1 MGDYYCYTKGVC
13 QNASHD
19 PQSSWYYLSTTW
31 KLCELE
37 YSPND
42 DDFSDQWYV
51 RSHNVIAAWKEG
63 YRGGRSTVV
72 IVDDGIDY
80 THPDLAVDRNLSFG
94 WSFDGLRVPTADVSS
109 ERNPDG
115 RQPDHGTMCAGV
127 NKAICNNSIDL
138 CGIAHDSTLIGV
150 RLLREFSYSEEDVE
164 EGTTATPVGGPL
176 LPMYDGGAGRL
187 PPLLHP
193 FTSSPDG
200 AFVDPYFN
208 ASLHSTNRTH
218 NHSIP
223 TFERALTLIDSATI
237 ETLRELSTRECTVI
251 SNSWGPRD
259 GQGYI
264 EGPGLRLWYA
274 SIDQAFRSIVPTGRN
289 GKGMILVFAAGNGG
303 PSDNVNDDGYASHD
317 NTIAIA
323 AIGSN
328 GRRTIYSEPGTCIDA
343 VAYSS
348 DYAQTF
354 GTSHVISLSGT
365 SVSGQS
371 LFCCT
376 SAAAAIASG
385 IVALVLDAR
394 PDLTIRDVRQ
404 ILQRTAFRTDRNDA
418 SWTLN
423 AGGRWYSHWYG
434 FGAIDAHAAVL
445 RALQWPT
452 LDTQEESQSYRW
464 QVPIAIEREWTTLTF
479 EGTPTWLQGV
489 EEVIVWMDID
499 HPERRDLELRVVS
512 PSGTISQLTWRL
524 TGNPTMRQ
532 RSFIPRK
539 FVTFAFMDESSL
551 QLGWKLQMRDLPG
564 GPRGTLKE
572 AYIVVRGV
580 RRNLLL
586 GDNST
591 FLPPTPR
598 CQKTFSS
605 RWTWSS
611 RETPLRSIK
620 PSSDER
626 WPSSRLSQK
635 APSNCT

>member
-1 MGDYYCYTKGVC
+1 MTYLLTYPYIFFGPLSLIYMPHSSKMIWIMVVWGLVPTDGVSSWAIPSDETQKHRFIQHCGLRSDNAGLALHTKEQVECIARHASTSDSYRIRHRASTRSSISFSTHLRIPDAYEICDCVSPPDCRSASIDVSERCGCNNAETLGDYYCYTKGVC
-13 QNASHD
+13 QNASYD

-31 KLCELE
+31 RLCDLE
-37 YSPND
+37 YSPD
-42 DDFSDQWYV
+42 DLDFSDQWYV
-51 RSHNVIAAWKEG
+51 RSHNVIAAWKDG
-63 YRGGRSTVV
+63 YRGGQSTVV

-80 THPDLAVDRNLSFG
+80 THPDLAVDRTLSFG
-94 WSFDGLRVPTADVSS
+94 WSFDGQRVSTADVSS

-127 NKAICNNSIDL
+127 NKAVCNNGIDL

-150 RLLREFSYSEEDVE
+150 RLLREFSYSDDEDVD
-164 EGTTATPVGGPL
+164 EGTSASPVGGSP
-176 LPMYDGGAGRL
+176 LPMYEEGAH
-187 PPLLHP
+187 PSLLRP
-193 FTSSPDG
+193 STSALLDSDS

-208 ASLHSTNRTH
+208 ASLYSTNRTSH

-223 TFERALTLIDSATI
+223 TFERTLTLIDSATI
-237 ETLRELSTRECTVI
+237 ETLRELSTREATII

-303 PSDNVNDDGYASHD
+303 PNDNVNDDGYASHD

-323 AIGSN
+323 AIASN
-328 GRRTIYSEPGTCIDA
+328 GRKTIYSEPGTCIDV

-354 GTSHVISLSGT
+354 GTSHVISLSGS

-385 IVALVLDAR
+385 IIALILDAR

-404 ILQRTAFRTDRNDA
+404 ILQRTAFRTDRNDP

-434 FGAIDAHAAVL
+434 FEIG
-445 RALQWPT
+445 RA
-452 LDTQEESQSYRW
+452 SCR
-464 QVPIAIEREWTTLTF
+464 ER
-479 EGTPTWLQGV
+479 V
-489 EEVIVWMDID
+489 
-499 HPERRDLELRVVS
+499 
-512 PSGTISQLTWRL
+512 
-524 TGNPTMRQ
+524 
-532 RSFIPRK
+532 
-539 FVTFAFMDESSL
+539 
-551 QLGWKLQMRDLPG
+551 
-564 GPRGTLKE
+564 
-572 AYIVVRGV
+572 
-580 RRNLLL
+580 
-586 GDNST
+586 
-591 FLPPTPR
+591 
-598 CQKTFSS
+598 
-605 RWTWSS
+605 
-611 RETPLRSIK
+611 
-620 PSSDER
+620 
-626 WPSSRLSQK
+626 
-635 APSNCT
+635 